1 VSLSPQVWH
10 FLISV
15 SSIEDDLGLSDVQ
28 YQTCVSI
35 LFVGYV
41 ITGIPSNMLITRVKV
56 PTFLVAVMMTWAVIS
71 IATGLTKNYMGLLLT
86 RFFLGVV
93 EAPYYPG
100 EVFNVR
106 SEALLNILG
115 AIYIISNFY
124 TRTEVATRIAILY
137 TGKLLCSLL
146 GSTDD

>member
-1 VSLSPQVWH
+1 MQTSLWAMYWLNYLDRNAIALAKCKSVRVWH

-15 SSIEDDLGLSDVQ
+15 STIEDDLGLSDVQ

-86 RFFLGVV
+86 RYVFL
-93 EAPYYPG
+93 
-100 EVFNVR
+100 
-106 SEALLNILG
+106 LLK
-115 AIYIISNFY
+115 
-124 TRTEVATRIAILY
+124 ATWLNRA
-137 TGKLLCSLL
+137 
-146 GSTDD
+146 

>member
-1 VSLSPQVWH
+1 VWH

-15 SSIEDDLGLSDVQ
+15 STIEEDLGLSDVQ

-56 PTFLVAVMMTWAVIS
+56 PTFLVAVMMTWAAIS

-100 EVFNVR
+100 ENNGVINR
-106 SEALLNILG
+106 
-115 AIYIISNFY
+115 
-124 TRTEVATRIAILY
+124 R
-137 TGKLLCSLL
+137 
-146 GSTDD
+146 

>member
-1 VSLSPQVWH
+1 MPSPLPNVSPRSPEWLS
-10 FLISV
+10 LIIV
-15 SSIEDDLGLSDVQ
+15 SSIEADLGLSDVQ

-56 PTFLVAVMMTWAVIS
+56 PTFLVAVMMTWAAIS

-100 EVFNVR
+100 EYIPR
-106 SEALLNILG
+106 DPRYSLALAEHLRCDLHH
-115 AIYIISNFY
+115 F
-124 TRTEVATRIAILY
+124 
-137 TGKLLCSLL
+137 KLLHSNRSCH
-146 GSTDD
+146 TNCHFVHW

>member
-1 VSLSPQVWH
+1 MWH

-15 SSIEDDLGLSDVQ
+15 SSIEEDLGLSDVQ

-56 PTFLVAVMMTWAVIS
+56 PTFLVAVMMTWAAIS

-100 EVFNVR
+100 KNNGVIR
-106 SEALLNILG
+106 
-115 AIYIISNFY
+115 
-124 TRTEVATRIAILY
+124 RR
-137 TGKLLCSLL
+137 
-146 GSTDD
+146 

>member
-1 VSLSPQVWH
+1 MWH

-15 SSIEDDLGLSDVQ
+15 STIEEDLGLSDVQ

-56 PTFLVAVMMTWAVIS
+56 PTFLVAVMMTWAAIS

-93 EAPYYPG
+93 EAPYYP
-100 EVFNVR
+100 
-106 SEALLNILG
+106 
-115 AIYIISNFY
+115 
-124 TRTEVATRIAILY
+124 
-137 TGKLLCSLL
+137 
-146 GSTDD
+146 

>member
-1 VSLSPQVWH
+1 MPSPWPNVSPPVPEWL
-10 FLISV
+10 FLIIV
-15 SSIEDDLGLSDVQ
+15 SSIEADLGLSDVQ

-56 PTFLVAVMMTWAVIS
+56 PTFLVAVMMTWAAIS

-100 EVFNVR
+100 E
-106 SEALLNILG
+106 
-115 AIYIISNFY
+115 
-124 TRTEVATRIAILY
+124 
-137 TGKLLCSLL
+137 
-146 GSTDD
+146 

>member
-1 VSLSPQVWH
+1 VWH

-100 EVFNVR
+100 EVFGV
-106 SEALLNILG
+106 
-115 AIYIISNFY
+115 II
-124 TRTEVATRIAILY
+124 RR
-137 TGKLLCSLL
+137 
-146 GSTDD
+146 

>member
-1 VSLSPQVWH
+1 MAVST
-10 FLISV
+10 
-15 SSIEDDLGLSDVQ
+15 IEDDLGLSDVQ

-100 EVFNVR
+100 E
-106 SEALLNILG
+106 
-115 AIYIISNFY
+115 
-124 TRTEVATRIAILY
+124 
-137 TGKLLCSLL
+137 
-146 GSTDD
+146 